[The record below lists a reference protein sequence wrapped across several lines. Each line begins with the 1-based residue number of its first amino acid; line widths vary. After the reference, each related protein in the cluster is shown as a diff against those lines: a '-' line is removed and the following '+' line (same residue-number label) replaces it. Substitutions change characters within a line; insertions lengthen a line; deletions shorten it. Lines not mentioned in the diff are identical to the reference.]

1 MSGNHNY
8 RKLTKLI
15 MRTTALSNS
24 VELSHAV
31 YGPPNRQVMVES
43 SDKT

>member
-8 RKLTKLI
+8 RKLTKLT
-15 MRTTALSNS
+15 MWTTALSNS

-31 YGPPNRQVMVES
+31 
-43 SDKT
+43 